1 MTRIIAILTQK
12 GSLSKGVHENTTV
25 NLFAVDGEDK
35 VKGVESLKLENAENN
50 YFSLLMALKKVSLI
64 YIESMNNDLK
74 KLLEVIGIKTKCG
87 SEIVND
93 RFINQ
98 FIFD

>member
-50 YFSLLMALKKVSLI
+50 YFSLLMALKKVS
-64 YIESMNNDLK
+64 SS
-74 KLLEVIGIKTKCG
+74 T
-87 SEIVND
+87 SS
-93 RFINQ
+93 R
-98 FIFD
+98 